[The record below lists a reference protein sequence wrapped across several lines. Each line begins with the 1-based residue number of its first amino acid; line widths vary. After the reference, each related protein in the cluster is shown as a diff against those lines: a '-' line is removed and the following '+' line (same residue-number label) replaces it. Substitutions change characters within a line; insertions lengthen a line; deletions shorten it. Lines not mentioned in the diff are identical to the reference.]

1 MHRTISNL
9 VGATIPLDRKH
20 IDPAYFKK
28 ELHFF
33 DNSNRFDKG
42 ANFYG
47 TYFPKCAD
55 LNGREPVDAT
65 PSYFS
70 CEGREASPW
79 DRAKLFYDRV
89 LAKPDY
95 DESMVFIVIVR
106 DPVDR
111 FVSAYEHYKRR
122 KRVME
127 VNMTLT
133 ERVNEALEKCPKG
146 PILGE
151 NRTKW
156 ICFDEVIQKGV
167 YSVALEGW
175 VQNFPKAQFVFTTFT
190 HYLHA
195 PEEVQKA
202 IGLAV
207 GLHHTPLNTASAQN
221 VFHHPKHLLKAE
233 LAAKEQLK
241 EYYQPHDDE
250 FWKILKAYTEDKHL
264 RVQFIGKDF
273 TYNHERSRSN

>member
-1 MHRTISNL
+1 MMKMFWIVAAAIITTTQAAPGHTSLSIPGPFCTQSGPKEDSRGIPRIFLLGAQKCGTTSLNKDMHRTISNL
-9 VGATIPLDRKH
+9 VEATIPLDRTN

-33 DNSNRFDKG
+33 DYSNRFDKG

-55 LNGREPVDAT
+55 LNGREPIDAT
-65 PSYFS
+65 PNYFS
-70 CEGREASPW
+70 SEGREASDPW
-79 DRAKLFYDRV
+79 DRAKLFYDLV

-111 FVSAYEHYKRR
+111 FVSAYEHYKREGFR
-122 KRVME
+122 E
-127 VNMTLT
+127 ANMTLT

-146 PILGE
+146 PILGG
-151 NRTKW
+151 NRIKW

-175 VQNFPKAQFVFTTFT
+175 VQNFPKVCWF
-190 HYLHA
+190 
-195 PEEVQKA
+195 
-202 IGLAV
+202 GM
-207 GLHHTPLNTASAQN
+207 
-221 VFHHPKHLLKAE
+221 
-233 LAAKEQLK
+233 
-241 EYYQPHDDE
+241 
-250 FWKILKAYTEDKHL
+250 
-264 RVQFIGKDF
+264 
-273 TYNHERSRSN
+273 